1 MAEDMRSLE
10 ERMALLES
18 ALAKAT
24 GELQRV
30 HGGYRR
36 LVRANRL
43 GGIALAVSLA
53 TVLLGG
59 ARGGVSSSMQ
69 QPQPLTVRAP
79 FKVVDD
85 GGRPVVTVEGGE
97 ERGLSVFTGDVK
109 IGFLGYE
116 GAKAGLQLWDKAG
129 GLVAELGATPSN
141 LGSSGLHVYNAAEEE
156 VAAVMLSHDQG
167 GLIVA
172 ANQSKSEQVQLRV
185 NDDAAGFMYIKAGK
199 PVINLGRAE
208 KGNLALRVR
217 ANDQIVAGI
226 GDAADG
232 SGGALLLRE
241 PTGALAVNAAIA
253 SGQGGQVVVY
263 GTGGGQAG
271 IASKGSVGSAFAGP
285 VDAPVAKMGQSE
297 TTAGAG
303 ALDLEAPGGGSA
315 VQAGFSQGGGIVETY
330 TPGKP
335 VGILKAG
342 IKIPG
347 FTAGSNQ

>member
-1 MAEDMRSLE
+1 
-10 ERMALLES
+10 
-18 ALAKAT
+18 
-24 GELQRV
+24 
-30 HGGYRR
+30 
-36 LVRANRL
+36 
-43 GGIALAVSLA
+43 
-53 TVLLGG
+53 
-59 ARGGVSSSMQ
+59 MQ
-69 QPQPLTVRAP
+69 GPQPLTVRAP
-79 FKVVDD
+79 FTVLDD
-85 GGRPVVTVEGGE
+85 AGRPVVTVEAGE
-97 ERGLSVFTGDVK
+97 ERGLSVFTGDTK
-109 IGFLGYE
+109 IGFLGKMD
-116 GAKAGLQLWDKAG
+116 AVAGLEVWDRG
-129 GLVAELGATPSN
+129 GRLVAQLGAGPSN
-141 LGSSGLHVYNAAEEE
+141 EGFSGLKVFNAAEEE
-156 VAAVMLSHDQG
+156 VAGVMTSRDEG
-167 GLIVA
+167 GLIGA
-172 ANQSKSEQVQLRV
+172 TNQSHSEQVQLKV

-232 SGGALLLRE
+232 SGGALLLRD
-241 PTGALAVNAAIA
+241 PTGTLAVKAAIA

-263 GTGGGQAG
+263 GSGGAEAG
-271 IASKGSVGSAFAGP
+271 IAAKGTVGSAFAGP
-285 VDAPVAKMGQSE
+285 IEAPVAKMGQSE

-303 ALDLEAPGGGSA
+303 VLDLEAPGGGSA